1 MENIFS
7 QHARQHV
14 EPADFLDLV
23 SYRNQQ
29 HNITNLRAVVGD
41 EKYILLLDKFAG
53 SYTRFPTPK
62 NVLAAIDEIMLA
74 QLWVDLKEK
83 SRQPGLIKWNEAETR
98 FIRQAGKMG
107 LEYEQAKRRAKAV
120 LKELVKARNWAN
132 LHEVNRLGPR
142 P

>member
-1 MENIFS
+1 MDNIFS

-62 NVLAAIDEIMLA
+62 NVLLAIDEILLA

-83 SRQPGLIKWNEAETR
+83 SGLPGLIKWNEAETR
-98 FIRQAGKMG
+98 FVRQGTKMG
-107 LEYEQAKRRAKAV
+107 LDYKQSKRRATTV
-120 LKELVKARNWAN
+120 LKELLKARTWAN
-132 LHEVNRLGPR
+132 LHEVNRMGPK

>member
-1 MENIFS
+1 MDSIFN
-7 QHARQHV
+7 QQARQYV

-41 EKYILLLDKFAG
+41 EKYIMLLDKFAG

-62 NVLAAIDEIMLA
+62 NALQAIDDIMLA
-74 QLWVDLKEK
+74 QLWHDLQEK
-83 SRQPGLIKWNEAETR
+83 AGQKGLVAWNEAETR

-107 LEYEQAKRRAKAV
+107 MDYKQAKRRAKTV
-120 LKELVKARNWAN
+120 LKELITARQWAN
-132 LHEVNRLGPR
+132 LHDINRQPSK
-142 P
+142 